1 MYGVAGVLCGVD
13 MCDLFPA
20 VAGVATSL
28 SFMIN
33 HLSTNSRTVVVE
45 VVRTCG
51 RGASDF
57 ACLVANHPPPPGHC
71 LFVVFAISLMYHLC
85 IVVVIV
91 LRGGSCDCLG
101 EV

>member
-20 VAGVATSL
+20 VAGVAASL

-51 RGASDF
+51 PGASDF
-57 ACLVANHPPPPGHC
+57 ACLVANHPTPTPEVTVC
-71 LFVVFAISLMYHLC
+71 SLMYHLC
-85 IVVVIV
+85 IVVVVIV
-91 LRGGSCDCLG
+91 LRGGSCDCHG